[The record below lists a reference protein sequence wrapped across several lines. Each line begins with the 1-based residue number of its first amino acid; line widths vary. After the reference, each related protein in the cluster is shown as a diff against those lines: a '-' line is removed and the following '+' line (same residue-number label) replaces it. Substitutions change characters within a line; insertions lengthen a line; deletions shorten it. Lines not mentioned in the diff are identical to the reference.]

1 MGNINNENFD
11 SCLLKI
17 YKKSSKNI
25 GIYNIGY
32 MTIKKMD
39 DYKNINIVNSFY
51 LMIGTEMGHFEEK
64 MDFWFFWFWLVFG

>member
-11 SCLLKI
+11 SCLLKM

-39 DYKNINIVNSFY
+39 DNKNIHVVNSFH
-51 LMIGTEMGHFEEK
+51 LMIGKEIGHFEEK
-64 MDFWFFWFWLVFG
+64 MEF